1 MSANLGAMLKR
12 LDPRL
17 TIQVFEGL
25 SQEASDG
32 WNNAGT
38 DHAGICEVNYTPTR
52 DADGCVNVGR
62 ALAIFEQF
70 EYSKQFWSY
79 AVATDLPFSVR
90 AGNLGALI
98 RSGVRNQSLVRYLV
112 KQALQSM
119 EDRLTALKEFYPMAS
134 KDDWRLVEAGIR
146 VQTIKKVN
154 RGAIYFGTEVFQA
167 AHGTLAAVLGAS
179 PGASVSVSIAL
190 EVIKTC
196 LPELLSSAEGR
207 ARMKEMLP
215 TFDEDLKQPI
225 NAGLFEKTSRQLREN
240 LQLG

>member
-1 MSANLGAMLKR
+1 MTNPTTFTSSKSYSEVSDVILIGSGIMSANLGAMLKR

-25 SQEASDG
+25 AQEASDG

-70 EYSKQFWSY
+70 EYSKQFRSY

-154 RGAIYFGTEVFQA
+154 RGEHRSGSHQDLPARTPVFSRRSRS
-167 AHGTLAAVLGAS
+167 H
-179 PGASVSVSIAL
+179 
-190 EVIKTC
+190 
-196 LPELLSSAEGR
+196 EG
-207 ARMKEMLP
+207 
-215 TFDEDLKQPI
+215 
-225 NAGLFEKTSRQLREN
+225 NATN
-240 LQLG
+240 I